1 MTELI
6 IEIYKNRIEL
16 LKEVY
21 LDKIKMINEMDLDLS
36 FESISKLIPVQT
48 DYDRYSYLFDNKIDN
63 EEFLH
68 LKDKLTKWKILNS
81 INDFDNNSLGDVIKR
96 IYNLEK
102 KKRQE
107 KNSTYYLFLIQKQQD
122 CLKIGKH
129 QSLILIIGQD

>member
-68 LKDKLTKWKILNS
+68 LKNIELYI
-81 INDFDNNSLGDVIKR
+81 
-96 IYNLEK
+96 
-102 KKRQE
+102 
-107 KNSTYYLFLIQKQQD
+107 
-122 CLKIGKH
+122 
-129 QSLILIIGQD
+129 